1 MRELAGMAEAAEK
14 RRAAKM
20 IFIVLTIYLLYEHS
34 DKSEHTGKSEKIAHY
49 WRKAQ
54 NEVLAKFDHPTAYI
68 EGVNGSIIVNVLPL
82 SISRNVLSSAKEDQL
97 GDTLYVQ
104 NMCALKRSARYS
116 ACSGARVL
124 RVLRTMNLICCQ
136 WFGAARILFPTRSP
150 YFRQ

>member
-54 NEVLAKFDHPTAYI
+54 NEVLEYSPNSTILLHISKVSTAR
-68 EGVNGSIIVNVLPL
+68 L
-82 SISRNVLSSAKEDQL
+82 
-97 GDTLYVQ
+97 
-104 NMCALKRSARYS
+104 
-116 ACSGARVL
+116 
-124 RVLRTMNLICCQ
+124 
-136 WFGAARILFPTRSP
+136 
-150 YFRQ
+150 